1 MGTPPK
7 NPVDVGR
14 PPHNR
19 RLGLCGVSL
28 TVARPNHNNGVA
40 AEAVRDEIE
49 NIILTSG
56 YLEHAPFWWVTI
68 AIRYGIKYDSKPHY
82 CRINKKY
89 GDLPLAIEVDTHDL
103 IDASLPKLTAIF
115 RRAVLISLID
125 AGRKYDLPVDRLERA
140 LAREISA

>member
-1 MGTPPK
+1 
-7 NPVDVGR
+7 
-14 PPHNR
+14 
-19 RLGLCGVSL
+19 
-28 TVARPNHNNGVA
+28 VARPNHNNGVA